1 MSVERYGG
9 FWRRAIAFSIDMSIL
24 FFISIILLVSGI
36 LVFFFGSLSQDI
48 QMLRAEW
55 VGLTLRFILLY
66 WLTIMIVQ
74 MLYFTY
80 FHGNTGQTPGK
91 MLLGLQV
98 LQVTGEKLTY
108 GIAFLRWV
116 GYIISK
122 MFLWLGFI
130 WIGFD
135 YKKRGWHDY
144 IAGTIVIQL
153 LREPESIAEN
163 TIMPANEMGTS
174 AASG

>member
-1 MSVERYGG
+1 MSVDRYGG
-9 FWRRAIAFSIDMSIL
+9 FWRRAIAFAIDMFIL
-24 FFISIILLVSGI
+24 FFISMVLLVSGI
-36 LVFFFGSLSQDI
+36 FALFIGSLSQDV
-48 QMLRAEW
+48 QMIRAEW
-55 VGLTLRFILLY
+55 VGLTVRFVLLY
-66 WLTIMIVQ
+66 GLTVMVVQ

-98 LQVTGEKLTY
+98 LQATGERVTY

-122 MFLWLGFI
+122 MFFWLGFI

-135 YKKRGWHDY
+135 HKKRGWHDY
-144 IAGTIVIQL
+144 IAGTVVIQL
-153 LREPESIAEN
+153 LREPESISDDGA
-163 TIMPANEMGTS
+163 ISANEMGTS
-174 AASG
+174 AAGG

>member
-1 MSVERYGG
+1 MSVDRYGG
-9 FWRRAIAFSIDMSIL
+9 FWRRAIAFAIDMFIL
-24 FFISIILLVSGI
+24 FFISMVLLVSGI
-36 LVFFFGSLSQDI
+36 FALFIGSLSQDVQI
-48 QMLRAEW
+48 LRAEW
-55 VGLTLRFILLY
+55 VGLTVRFVLLY
-66 WLTIMIVQ
+66 GLTVTAVQ

-98 LQVTGEKLTY
+98 LQATGERVTY

-122 MFLWLGFI
+122 MFFWLGFI

-135 YKKRGWHDY
+135 HKKRGWHDY
-144 IAGTIVIQL
+144 IAGTVVIQL
-153 LREPESIAEN
+153 LKEPESISDDVA
-163 TIMPANEMGTS
+163 ISADDMRTS
-174 AASG
+174 AAGG

>member
-1 MSVERYGG
+1 MSVDRYGG
-9 FWRRAIAFSIDMSIL
+9 FWRRAIAFAIDMFIL
-24 FFISIILLVSGI
+24 FFISMVLLVSGI
-36 LVFFFGSLSQDI
+36 FALFIGSLSHDV
-48 QMLRAEW
+48 QMLRTEW
-55 VGLTLRFILLY
+55 VGLTVRFVLLY
-66 WLTIMIVQ
+66 GLTVMMVQ

-98 LQVTGEKLTY
+98 LQATGERVTY

-122 MFLWLGFI
+122 MFFWLGFI

-135 YKKRGWHDY
+135 HKKRGWHDY
-144 IAGTIVIQL
+144 IASTVVIQL
-153 LREPESIAEN
+153 LREPESISDNGA
-163 TIMPANEMGTS
+163 ISADEMRTS